1 VEQEYLK
8 SSVFASFFT
17 KSKPFLAHK
26 STANAKYFL
35 YTMRFTS
42 NAFIVST
49 VALLSLITTVAADS
63 GDVAQITSP
72 SGQTLNAFQSIDVSW
87 YVVKRENPGAV
98 CHHRS
103 LTAGIT
109 AGPSSTARVWMA
121 LNAT

>member
-1 VEQEYLK
+1 MEQEYLK
-8 SSVFASFFT
+8 SSAFASFFT

-26 STANAKYFL
+26 STAKYFL

-49 VALLSLITTVAADS
+49 VALLSLIAPVAADS

-109 AGPSSTARVWMA
+109 AGPSSTARV
-121 LNAT
+121 